1 MATSALQRLVAG
13 LLARQADNQ
22 ALQLARHSLLDT
34 AGCILTG
41 RGSTQ
46 VKRLDAALAE
56 SGTQP
61 AADALRNGTA
71 AHAIDY
77 DDYEQLASTH
87 PSAVIVPAITA
98 LAVRS
103 NFTNAQVLQAYV
115 SGFEA
120 ILSLGKVLGHQH
132 YLAGWHAT
140 STIGRV
146 GAAMACSRLL
156 DLDMEQA
163 VSAMSLAMTQGAG
176 MKIEFGTDTKS
187 LHAGLAART
196 GVEAALLAQAGL
208 TASAYAGDGED
219 GFVQLYGTASSPGW
233 SALFEA
239 DLPRIND
246 HPPYLKL
253 SPSCGYTL
261 RAIEA
266 AELIHATSAFD
277 HRAIDQVTL
286 RIARPYYAVA
296 GFDRPIDASE
306 ARFSVAYCVATAL
319 VEGHVGLAA
328 FTPDAL
334 QRSDVRHLLKNITID
349 AYDLAVGLGDMSP
362 EAPETVTV
370 QMKNGPRFTQTI
382 ARVRGGP
389 GRLLSSEDVVT
400 KYVSCGGRQTAAAE
414 FLQADLSELF
424 VDPAGQ

>member
-1 MATSALQRLVAG
+1 MTIPALQRLVAG
-13 LLARQADNQ
+13 LLARQADHQ

-41 RGSTQ
+41 RDSVQ

-56 SGTQP
+56 SCTQP

-87 PSAVIVPAITA
+87 PSAVIVPAIAA
-98 LAVRS
+98 LAGRS
-103 NFTNAQVLQAYV
+103 NCTNAQVLQAYV

-120 ILSLGKVLGHQH
+120 ILSLGIVLGHQH

-146 GAAMACSRLL
+146 GAAMACSRLVG
-156 DLDMEQA
+156 LDMDHT
-163 VSAMSLAMTQGAG
+163 VSAMSLAMTQSAG
-176 MKIEFGTDTKS
+176 MKIEFGTDAKA

-196 GVEAALLAQAGL
+196 GVEAALLARAGL
-208 TASAYAGDGED
+208 TASANAGDGLA
-219 GFVQLYGTASSPGW
+219 GFHTLYGTSSSPGW

-239 DLPRIND
+239 DFPRIND

-266 AELIHATSAFD
+266 GELIHATSGFD
-277 HRAIDQVTL
+277 HRAIDRVTI

-296 GFDRPIDASE
+296 GFDRPMDASE

-319 VEGHVGLAA
+319 VEGRVGVAA
-328 FTPDAL
+328 FSPDGL

-349 AYDLAVGLGDMSP
+349 AYDLDVGLGDMSP
-362 EAPETVTV
+362 QAPETVSV
-370 QMKNGPRFTQTI
+370 QMNSGTRFVQTI
-382 ARVRGGP
+382 ACVRGGP
-389 GRLLSSEDVVT
+389 GRLLSSGDVIT
-400 KYVSCGGRQTAAAE
+400 KYVSCGGRQKAAAE

-424 VDPAGQ
+424 VDPARQ